1 MTKIKIYDIFQTYH
15 SYDKSGSSVNALKA
29 KKQNKLMIKKKDNK
43 RGRLITVKD
52 IINKY
57 NVSYQ
62 IVNHYTDFGLLP
74 ISTKEGNVRF
84 YDRNL
89 VGKRLKKIRALMNE
103 GYTLR
108 LIRKRLVGK

>member
-1 MTKIKIYDIFQTYH
+1 MKIYDICETYDT
-15 SYDKSGSSVNALKA
+15 YDNSGSSVKFIK
-29 KKQNKLMIKKKDNK
+29 KKQNYIMVKRKDKKGGK
-43 RGRLITVKD
+43 LITVKD

-74 ISTKEGNVRF
+74 ISLREGNVRF
-84 YDRNL
+84 YDRNI

-103 GYTLR
+103 GYSLR
-108 LIRKRLVGK
+108 LIRRRLVGI